1 MPERVS
7 SCTLIFIYMRYSLLL
22 LYFVDLYF
30 LVKWLDESEDDKQL
44 LDVLP
49 SKSVRHEE
57 HNVLDIVEG
66 TSAEGQMVLGEDHWK
81 R

>member
-7 SCTLIFIYMRYSLLL
+7 SCTLILIYMRYSLIL
-22 LYFVDLYF
+22 LYFAGLYF
-30 LVKWLDESEDDKQL
+30 LVKGLDKGENDEQL

-57 HNVLDIVEG
+57 HDVLDIVEEA
-66 TSAEGQMVLGEDHWK
+66 SAEG
-81 R
+81 